1 MGLVLVELVCA
12 QLLVGTVRGSFR
24 SYGGRDRLGT
34 VLCALATLGVVAVA
48 TSAAVAPGAWSALYT
63 WVVHR
68 CFGGL
73 QS

>member
-1 MGLVLVELVCA
+1 MGLVLVELVCV
-12 QLLVGTVRGSFR
+12 QLLVGTVGGSWR
-24 SYGGRDRLGT
+24 SYSRRDRLGA
-34 VLCALATLGVVAVA
+34 VLCIAATAGVIAVA
-48 TSAAVAPGAWSALYT
+48 ASAAVAPAVWSGLYT